1 MQKKSL
7 PPVTRIIAM
16 SSRRMAYVRVVEG
29 SIRQIRQKDS
39 RERQTDLT
47 LPSYV
52 GMGSVLRLQDCS
64 EEERTNSHY

>member
-52 GMGSVLRLQDCS
+52 GMGRVLQL
-64 EEERTNSHY
+64 